1 MSRIYKIAVVQPKN
15 LERTWTE
22 HWPVTF
28 DPTTPPESEQ
38 LNRAVGYASE
48 AAEGGAH
55 LVVFPEL
62 YPGPEK
68 LGGQAFTLEE
78 TTAKMCKA
86 AKEFEIWI
94 VFCGK
99 GPDGSGGSFNQLQIA
114 GPDGEVKGVYNK
126 MYPATNEPNTQG
138 TEPPLVLDCGGLKVG
153 FLICWE
159 MWFPEMSR
167 MAAMAGAELIVVP
180 TGGMIYELTAA
191 WRTITEARALENNV
205 YNAICLNTFG
215 VEDGL
220 CQVTGPEG
228 KVAELKGEGV
238 LFAEIDLGRRE
249 FMAESEED
257 IIMPKPYRAVP
268 GLLKYMPK
276 HVVEKY
282 YNVAQEFFE
291 KREQADS
298 PSTSELG
305 G

>member
-1 MSRIYKIAVVQPKN
+1 MKKTFKIALVQPRN
-15 LERTWTE
+15 LERSWCD

-28 DPTTPPESEQ
+28 DPTTPPETEQ
-38 LNRAVGYASE
+38 LNNAEAYVKQ

-55 LVVFPEL
+55 LIVFPEL

-78 TTAKMCKA
+78 STERMCAA
-86 AKEFEIWI
+86 AKEHQVWL

-99 GPDGSGGSFNQLQIA
+99 GSDGEGGSYNQLQVA
-114 GPDGEVKGVYNK
+114 GPDGTVQGVYNK
-126 MYPATNEPNTQG
+126 MYPATNEPNRAG
-138 TEPPLVLDCGGLKVG
+138 TEPPLVMDCGGLKVG

-180 TGGMIYELTAA
+180 TGGMIYELTDA

-215 VEDGL
+215 VEDAL

-228 KVAELKGEGV
+228 KVAELKGEGI
-238 LFAEIDLGRRE
+238 LFADIDLDRRK
-249 FMAESEED
+249 FMAEAAED

-268 GLLKYMPK
+268 GLLKYLPK
-276 HVVEKY
+276 EVSESY
-282 YNVAQEFFE
+282 YKVAMEFFE
-291 KREQADS
+291 KR
-298 PSTSELG
+298 G
-305 G
+305 